1 MMQSLL
7 TIVLITASA
16 SAVTH
21 RPLKIIGYPYIPDLN
36 NDRLGGLADF
46 LQDRFYS
53 DTGRRIEIFFD
64 LIHYGTDT
72 YTPNLVVNALS
83 ATGGYDMQEIDT
95 IILGYLL
102 ENNAI
107 QQPPSTVNFNGYT
120 RQILK
125 MVSDQ
130 YGTMWASP
138 SYTCTNVFYSYDS
151 SITGN
156 HNFNDFNTWMNAKRQ
171 PGQKG
176 WTGDLSSEPDLRL
189 EYLDGWRDSHPNT
202 AWSPQGYGSMMSQI
216 DADVVN
222 NIKALRDACTDH
234 MHINHCVDGFFYLH
248 SGQWF
253 SDFVNGGT
261 LVLQGF
267 PEYASE
273 ILSIANSDPMNPNKL
288 HTVSPALV
296 GNGDQ
301 PFLFTDA
308 WVISKAN
315 CDSDCQSTAAIFLN
329 WQRQNWASLISLGQ
343 DLVPVRPRFLAVAY
357 QPFYSS
363 DAVDAL
369 PQFARNYYHFYN
381 SEINRAVALDTIKF
395 WDSEADQ
402 SAALESLITVGYSP

>member
-1 MMQSLL
+1 MQSLL
-7 TIVLITASA
+7 TIVLIASV

-21 RPLKIIGYPYIPDLN
+21 RPIKIIGYPYIPDLK
-36 NDRLGGLADF
+36 NDRLGSLADF

-53 DTGRRIEIFFD
+53 DTGRRIEILFD
-64 LIHYGTDT
+64 LVHYATDT
-72 YTPNLVVNALS
+72 YNPDNVVNALS
-83 ATGGYDMQEIDT
+83 AAGGYDMQEIDS
-95 IILGYLL
+95 IILGNLIQ
-102 ENNAI
+102 NNAI
-107 QQPPSTVNFNGYT
+107 MQPPSTVNFDGYT
-120 RQILK
+120 PEILK

-130 YGTMWASP
+130 YGTKWGHP
-138 SYTCTNVFYSYDS
+138 SYTCTNVWYSYDS

-156 HNFNDFNTWMNAKRQ
+156 HNFNDFNTWMNAHRQ
-171 PGQKG
+171 PDQKG

-189 EYLDGWRDSHPNT
+189 EYLDGWRDSHPNM
-202 AWSPQGYGSMMSQI
+202 AWSPRGYGSSITNQI
-216 DADVVN
+216 DMGVVN

-248 SGQWF
+248 AAQWF

-273 ILSIANSDPMNPNKL
+273 ILEAANADPNNPTRL

-315 CDSDCQSTAAIFLN
+315 CDTDCQSTTAIFLN

-363 DAVDAL
+363 AEVNAL

-395 WDSEADQ
+395 WETEADQ